1 MEDSNRRKHTR
12 VKAQLNARIKINLFS
27 TNSTKVIQNIQEIVG
42 IVDTKD
48 ISIGGM
54 SLNIVGTPMDT
65 SMSFSSANAHRFVGR
80 TIEVNFDDHALSVWG
95 EVVRFDYKTMQV
107 AVIISKVSDVRLWK
121 QICENSNDGISIFP
135 EEWRRRAGRKRRL

>member
-1 MEDSNRRKHTR
+1 MTDSNRRKHTR

-27 TNSTKVIQNIQEIVG
+27 TNSTKVMQNIQEIVG

-54 SLNIVGTPMDT
+54 SLNIVGTSMDT

-80 TIEVNFDDHALSVWG
+80 PIEVNFDDHDLSVWG
-95 EVVRFDYKTMQV
+95 EVVRFDYKTMQI
-107 AVIISKVSDVRLWK
+107 AVIVSKVSDVRLWK

-135 EEWRRRAGRKRRL
+135 EEWRKRAGRKRQF